1 MRRTSKVG
9 DIPDVKKKTSFPPF
23 NFLRRTSKVGDIPDV
38 KKKTSFL
45 PLNFLRRT
53 SKVFPVGEKV
63 DNNPSVFKPT
73 LFPHNS
79 NTDEEETRFNLDFS
93 QDMINHSSK
102 SRQPTEEENRRD
114 IELVRFLGQPS
125 STYLFNNDTLLMT
138 ISEFKLLDLS
148 DITNIK
154 LTSSDKKKYNRAE
167 IDRTEIKRR
176 FKLTLQKSTQI
187 KSIDIDGIDYL
198 IPLLIEYKTL
208 TSIKKLILK
217 PPNDDENVAINDEDI
232 YNLLNKI
239 KGMVNLEVLEFSK
252 FKIDVANFFKCSGDN
267 FDVFFIKMMNSLKQ
281 LQNIKFN
288 DNNFTDDE
296 KIDAYIKF
304 LEKYRTSSCKD
315 VLGKLEL
322 VVDWIKKNYTE
333 SQESEEY
340 FYNKWFDYLLHS
352 PINKETS
359 KILKMG
365 VWLEN
370 THVHSNKRTQ
380 QNEEIIKEGIGKMEI
395 FFQELDT
402 EKISIIKQWLISLL
416 KELDNEG
423 FDPDDSKN
431 IINDNFVERFNIVI
445 KILNIL
451 NEKTLKLLE
460 THIDKKFITKMN
472 EYITKFHN
480 TWSQPE
486 ITKRY
491 NIIIKNYI
499 EYRYEYR
506 EKSKGGRKA
515 PKKPSKVALKAPKK
529 PSNVALKAP
538 KKPSKVALK
547 ASRIK

>member
-9 DIPDVKKKTSFPPF
+9 D
-23 NFLRRTSKVGDIPDV
+23 DIPDV

-45 PLNFLRRT
+45 PNFLRRNRIDIPDVKKNT
-53 SKVFPVGEKV
+53 SFLPFLKSRKVFPVREKV
-63 DNNPSVFKPT
+63 DNPSVFKPT
-73 LFPHNS
+73 LFPHYS

-93 QDMINHSSK
+93 EDVIYHSSK
-102 SRQPTEEENRRD
+102 SRQPTEEDKRRD
-114 IELVRFLGQPS
+114 IELVRILGQPS

-138 ISEFKLLDLS
+138 ISDFNLLHLS
-148 DITNIK
+148 DITEIK

-167 IDRTEIKRR
+167 IEER
-176 FKLTLQKSTQI
+176 FKLTLQASTKI
-187 KSIDIDGIDYL
+187 TSIDIDGIDYL

-252 FKIDVANFFKCSGDN
+252 FKIDVANFFKCSGVN

-296 KIDAYIKF
+296 KIEAYIIF
-304 LEKYRTSSCKD
+304 LEIYSTSSE
-315 VLGKLEL
+315 KLEL

-340 FYNKWFDYLLHS
+340 FYNKWFDYLLNS
-352 PINKETS
+352 ARNKETS
-359 KILKMG
+359 KILERSKILETSKILEMG

-416 KELDNEG
+416 NERDNEG
-423 FDPDDSKN
+423 FDRDDSKN

-451 NEKTLKLLE
+451 KEKTLNLLE
-460 THIDKKFITKMN
+460 THIDKKFITRMN
-472 EYITKFHN
+472 YYITKFHN
-480 TWSQPE
+480 TWSQYE

-515 PKKPSKVALKAPKK
+515 PKKPSKVALKAP
-529 PSNVALKAP
+529 
-538 KKPSKVALK
+538 
-547 ASRIK
+547 RIK